1 MYSKSFEES
10 SVLNKLS
17 ITSVRFGAN
26 NSIGDKLRI
35 RRESPYKSM
44 KNISRGNSS
53 LEINEDGKEALGPLV
68 RACILSN
75 AICFNL

>member
-17 ITSVRFGAN
+17 VASVCFGSN
-26 NSIGDKLRI
+26 ISIGDKLRI
-35 RRESPYKSM
+35 RRESPSKSM
-44 KNISRGNSS
+44 KNISRENS
-53 LEINEDGKEALGPLV
+53 LPEINEDGKEAFGPLA

-75 AICFNL
+75 TICFNL